1 MTDTKKAI
9 IPISTIFIGLGV
21 IATVLNHKRYIKV
34 DKKVDSAKED
44 IKSVLRYQE
53 ERNKQMNSELE
64 GLRDEVGCC
73 YEHFENHT
81 KDEDNGR

>member
-9 IPISTIFIGLGV
+9 IPIPTIFIGLGV

-64 GLRDEVGCC
+64 ELRDEVGCC

>member
-64 GLRDEVGCC
+64 ELRDEVGCC
-73 YEHFENHT
+73 YENFENHT